1 MARGAKGVSMV
12 GGQAPGVKRSGG
24 RDPLRL
30 RIALTAKWLAYP
42 HRLRWIAANGFALE
56 YAPDPEALH
65 TLGEQLAPYVSA
77 GIPIRYHG
85 FLPGYEI
92 GHKDKELAER
102 GVHAH
107 IAALDAMC
115 GLGEQVI
122 TFHIGLSSKIPIA
135 VGRAV
140 ENLTR
145 VVEHGWRLGITVCL
159 ENLRRGPT
167 SDPRNLIEWAKVS
180 GAMTTLDIG
189 HAIESEIVKSGE
201 MAILD
206 FVEIMAPRLQEVH
219 MYERETDRHHP
230 PEDMR
235 VLGPIVDRL
244 MDTECDWWTIE
255 LDDYAEALDTRRLLL
270 GYLQKE

>member
-1 MARGAKGVSMV
+1 MV
-12 GGQAPGVKRSGG
+12 PAPTVTVKRASGRG
-24 RDPLRL
+24 PLPL
-30 RIALTAKWLAYP
+30 RIALTAKWAAYP
-42 HRLRWIAANGFALE
+42 ERLRWIAAHGFALE

-65 TLGEQLAPYVSA
+65 TLGEQLAPYASA

-92 GHKDKELAER
+92 GHSDAELAEH
-102 GVHAH
+102 GVGAH
-107 IAALDAMC
+107 IAALDAMR

-122 TFHIGLSSKIPIA
+122 TFHVGLSSKVPIDTT
-135 VGRAV
+135 RAI

-145 VVEHGWRLGITVCL
+145 VVEYGWGLGITVCL

-167 SDPRNLIEWAKVS
+167 SDPRNVIRWAEAS

-189 HAIESEIVKSGE
+189 HAMESEIVKSGE

-206 FVEIMAPRLQEVH
+206 FVEVMAPRLQEVH

-230 PEDMR
+230 PKDMR
-235 VLGPIVDRL
+235 ALGPIVDRL
-244 MDTECDWWTIE
+244 INTECDWWTIE
-255 LDDYAEALDTRRLLL
+255 LDEYDEALETRRLLL

>member
-1 MARGAKGVSMV
+1 MV
-12 GGQAPGVKRSGG
+12 GGQAIRVKRSGG
-24 RDPLRL
+24 REPLGL

-42 HRLRWIAANGFALE
+42 DRLRWIAAHGFALE

-65 TLGEQLAPYVSA
+65 ALGEQLAPYLSA

-92 GHKDKELAER
+92 GHSDAELAER
-102 GVHAH
+102 GMGAH
-107 IAALDAMC
+107 VASLDAMR

-122 TFHIGLSSKIPIA
+122 TFHIGLSSRVPIDA
-135 VGRAV
+135 GRAV
-140 ENLTR
+140 DNLAKL
-145 VVEHGWRLGITVCL
+145 VEHGSRLGMTVCL

-167 SDPRNLIEWAKVS
+167 SDPRNVVEWAEAS

-201 MAILD
+201 LAILD
-206 FVEIMAPRLQEVH
+206 FVELMAPRLREVH

-230 PEDMR
+230 PKDMR

-244 MDTECDWWTIE
+244 INTDCDWWTIE
-255 LDDYAEALDTRRLLL
+255 LDDYDEALETRRLLL
-270 GYLQKE
+270 EFLQKE